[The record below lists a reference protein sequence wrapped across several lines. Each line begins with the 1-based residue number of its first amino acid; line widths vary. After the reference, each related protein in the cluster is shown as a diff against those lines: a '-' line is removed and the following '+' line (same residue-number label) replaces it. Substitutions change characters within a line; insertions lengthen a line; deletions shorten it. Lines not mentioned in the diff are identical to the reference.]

1 MLSLLRRRRVQCL
14 ELLDEC
20 RKIPV
25 EAQTVELHSLGTVE
39 QATVAHGDLLE
50 RLEHGKLVT

>member
-1 MLSLLRRRRVQCL
+1 MLSLLLQRRGQCL

-20 RKIPV
+20 RKVPV

-50 RLEHGKLVT
+50 RLELGKLVT